1 MTADLNAR
9 NRAARERLEALIA
22 RVGDRDVALDDG
34 WTVAALLGH
43 LAFWDR
49 IAMARL
55 EKYLR
60 DREAPA
66 SASDTITDY
75 TNAAGMRQ
83 WKDTPMR
90 IAAAQARDSAAEVD
104 RLIAALPAD
113 ALEELKALNRPF
125 LIERSAHRKQHID
138 QIERALR

>member
-9 NRAARERLEALIA
+9 NRAARERLDALVA
-22 RVGDRDVALDDG
+22 RVGDRDAVIEEG
-34 WTVAALLGH
+34 WTVGALLGH

-49 IAMARL
+49 IATVRL

-60 DREAPA
+60 DRETPA
-66 SASDTITDY
+66 SASDTITEY

-83 WKDTPMR
+83 WKDTPIR
-90 IAAAQARDSAAEVD
+90 VAAAQARDSAAEVD
-104 RLIAALPAD
+104 RLIGTLPAD
-113 ALEELKALNRPF
+113 VLDELKAMGRPF
-125 LIERSAHRKQHID
+125 LIDRSAHRKEHID

>member
-1 MTADLNAR
+1 VTANLHAR
-9 NRAARERLEALIA
+9 NRAARERLDALIA
-22 RVGDRDVALDDG
+22 RVGDRDAVVEEG
-34 WTVAALLGH
+34 WTVGALLAH

-49 IAMARL
+49 IATARL
-55 EKYLR
+55 ERYLL

-83 WKDTPMR
+83 WKETALR
-90 IAAAQARDSAAEVD
+90 VAAAQAHDSAAEVD
-104 RLIAALPAD
+104 RLISSLPAD
-113 ALEELKALNRPF
+113 ALEELKAMGRPF
-125 LIERSAHRKQHID
+125 LIDRSAHRKEHID

>member
-9 NRAARERLEALIA
+9 NRAARERLDALIA
-22 RVGDRDVALDDG
+22 RVGERDAVVEEG
-34 WTVAALLGH
+34 WSVGALLGH

-49 IAMARL
+49 IATARL
-55 EKYLR
+55 EKYMR

-66 SASDTITDY
+66 TASDAITDY
-75 TNAAGMRQ
+75 TNAAGLRQ

-90 IAAAQARDSAAEVD
+90 VAAAQAHDSAAEVD
-104 RLIAALPAD
+104 RLIGTLPAD
-113 ALEELKALNRPF
+113 AIAELKAMGRPY
-125 LIERSAHRKQHID
+125 LIDRSAHRKEHID